1 MTNLPKNGETQ
12 LNNKKGVTKETTPP
26 RASCCV
32 MGDYRRTRQ
41 QMDSTD
47 IIRAKMP
54 ELDSLRGVA
63 ILMVVFYHGFFWSN
77 GLGGLSGVA
86 KLFVNLT
93 RIGWLGVNLF
103 FVLSGFLI
111 TGILTDSRRQK
122 HYFRRFYV
130 RRALRILPAFYALLL
145 LLLFIPSQSRAYLL
159 LSFFYL
165 SNLASPL
172 GIPMTYTMLWSLA
185 VEEHFYFVWPIVV
198 RILSTGAVIICAV
211 AILVGE
217 PFLRAW
223 YFFRGWPEGSGYLT
237 WLVADGLAMGA
248 ILAVVVRLRQ
258 FTRKLLVFFVV
269 VVLGAAT
276 SMALFGARHGI
287 LTQRRLLGASLLLT
301 IAHLFFLGALGSTL
315 LLGTGKWRRLVNIP
329 ILQFFGEISYGLYLV
344 HWLFF
349 AGYDAIVSNCWPN
362 AYPLAGRMGLM
373 SIRFICAAGLASVVA
388 FSFQKILRRTFSG
401 SKKSLDRSLRMK

>member
-1 MTNLPKNGETQ
+1 
-12 LNNKKGVTKETTPP
+12 
-26 RASCCV
+26 
-32 MGDYRRTRQ
+32 
-41 QMDSTD
+41 MDSTE

-63 ILMVVFYHGFFWSN
+63 ILLVVFYHGFFWSN
-77 GLGGLSGVA
+77 GLAGLSGIA

-111 TGILTDSRRQK
+111 TGILADSKTKK
-122 HYFRRFYV
+122 HYFQRFYV

-145 LLLFIPSQSRAYLL
+145 VLCFLPSQNKAYLL

-165 SNLASPL
+165 SNLASLL

-185 VEEHFYFVWPIVV
+185 VEEHFYFVWPAFV
-198 RILSTGAVIICAV
+198 RILSGRALMIYAMTIVCA
-211 AILVGE
+211 E

-223 YFFRGWPEGSGYLT
+223 YFFRHWPEGSGYLT

-248 ILAVVVRLRQ
+248 ILAMAVRLPQ
-258 FTRKLLVFFVV
+258 FTRKGLALLVVIV
-269 VVLGAAT
+269 IGAAA
-276 SMALFGARHGI
+276 SMALFGARYGI

-301 IAHLFFLGALGSTL
+301 VAHLFFLGALGLTL
-315 LLGTGKWRRLVNIP
+315 LFGTSAWKRLVNVP
-329 ILQFFGEISYGLYLV
+329 VLQFFGEISYGLYLI

-349 AGYDAIVSNCWPN
+349 TLYDAIMNKYWPN
-362 AYPLAGRMGLM
+362 PHPAGGRMGFLLL
-373 SIRFICAAGLASVVA
+373 RFICVAGFASIFA
-388 FSFQKILRRTFSG
+388 FLSRRYFEGPFLRL
-401 SKKSLDRSLRMK
+401 KDRWSTA